1 MTRPAQVPARIRHRL
16 SAFAIVPIA
25 LAAIGCWG
33 EPEPLRIKDPER
45 ARSAMLKKT
54 GDPDRPP
61 GFPKSADPVNTDPPR
76 RGHSAR
82 LGSN

>member
-1 MTRPAQVPARIRHRL
+1 MTRSAQVPRRSWRRL
-16 SAFAIVPIA
+16 CAVAVVPIA
-25 LAAIGCWG
+25 LAAVGCCG

-61 GFPKSADPVNTDPPR
+61 GPPN
-76 RGHSAR
+76 GAR
-82 LGSN
+82 TR